1 MSSKR
6 SVGIFPFGIRKEG
19 RRTRPAKLH
28 GVNFWV
34 ACGAILCAVIS
45 PMAVQAGSQKGEKE
59 MTVSSGTRVSIEYTL
74 RLEDKAVID
83 TNVGSEPLTYVHGS
97 DQIIPGLQK
106 GLEGMRIGESKQVTI
121 KPEEGYGAVNPKDFV
136 EVKKEEGPQDALT
149 VGAQLEGRDDSGRP
163 FYARVVEVKNQT
175 VVLDLNHPLAGKT
188 LFFEVKILDIQET
201 SVE

>member
-1 MSSKR
+1 
-6 SVGIFPFGIRKEG
+6 
-19 RRTRPAKLH
+19 
-28 GVNFWV
+28 
-34 ACGAILCAVIS
+34 
-45 PMAVQAGSQKGEKE
+45 

-97 DQIIPGLQK
+97 DQIVPGLQK

-121 KPEEGYGAVNPKDFV
+121 KPEEGYGAVNPKDFI
-136 EVKKEEGPQDALT
+136 EVKKEQVPQDALT

>member
-1 MSSKR
+1 
-6 SVGIFPFGIRKEG
+6 
-19 RRTRPAKLH
+19 
-28 GVNFWV
+28 
-34 ACGAILCAVIS
+34 
-45 PMAVQAGSQKGEKE
+45 MAVQAGSQKGEKA

-83 TNVGSEPLTYVHGS
+83 TNVGSEPLTYVQGS
-97 DQIIPGLQK
+97 DQIVPGLQK

-121 KPEEGYGAVNPKDFV
+121 KPEEGYGAVNPKDFI
-136 EVKKEEGPQDALT
+136 EVKKEQVPQDALT

-175 VVLDLNHPLAGKT
+175 VVLDLNHPLTGKT

>member
-1 MSSKR
+1 
-6 SVGIFPFGIRKEG
+6 
-19 RRTRPAKLH
+19 
-28 GVNFWV
+28 
-34 ACGAILCAVIS
+34 
-45 PMAVQAGSQKGEKE
+45 MAVQAGSQKGEKE

-83 TNVGSEPLTYVHGS
+83 TNVGSEPLTYVQGS
-97 DQIIPGLQK
+97 DQIVPGLQK

-121 KPEEGYGAVNPKDFV
+121 KPEEGYGAANPKDFV
-136 EVKKEEGPQDALT
+136 EVKKEEVPQDALT

>member
-1 MSSKR
+1 
-6 SVGIFPFGIRKEG
+6 
-19 RRTRPAKLH
+19 
-28 GVNFWV
+28 
-34 ACGAILCAVIS
+34 
-45 PMAVQAGSQKGEKE
+45 MAVQAGSQKGEKE

-83 TNVGSEPLTYVHGS
+83 TNVGSEPLTYVQGS
-97 DQIIPGLQK
+97 DQIVPGLQK

-136 EVKKEEGPQDALT
+136 EVKKEEVPQDALT

>member
-1 MSSKR
+1 M
-6 SVGIFPFGIRKEG
+6 
-19 RRTRPAKLH
+19 
-28 GVNFWV
+28 
-34 ACGAILCAVIS
+34 
-45 PMAVQAGSQKGEKE
+45 
-59 MTVSSGTRVSIEYTL
+59 
-74 RLEDKAVID
+74 ID

-97 DQIIPGLQK
+97 DQIVPGLQK

-136 EVKKEEGPQDALT
+136 EVKKEQVPQDALR
-149 VGAQLEGRDDSGRP
+149 VDAQLEGRDDSGRP

-175 VVLDLNHPLAGKT
+175 VVLDLNHPLAGKG

>member
-1 MSSKR
+1 
-6 SVGIFPFGIRKEG
+6 
-19 RRTRPAKLH
+19 
-28 GVNFWV
+28 
-34 ACGAILCAVIS
+34 
-45 PMAVQAGSQKGEKE
+45 

-83 TNVGSEPLTYVHGS
+83 TNVGSEPLTYVQGS
-97 DQIIPGLQK
+97 DQIVPGLQK

-136 EVKKEEGPQDALT
+136 EVKNEQVPQDALT

-163 FYARVVEVKNQT
+163 FYARVVEVKKQT
-175 VVLDLNHPLAGKT
+175 VVLDFNHPLAGKT

>member
-1 MSSKR
+1 
-6 SVGIFPFGIRKEG
+6 
-19 RRTRPAKLH
+19 
-28 GVNFWV
+28 
-34 ACGAILCAVIS
+34 
-45 PMAVQAGSQKGEKE
+45 MAVQAGSQKGEKE

-97 DQIIPGLQK
+97 DQIVPGLQK

-136 EVKKEEGPQDALT
+136 EVKKEEVPQDALT

>member
-1 MSSKR
+1 
-6 SVGIFPFGIRKEG
+6 
-19 RRTRPAKLH
+19 
-28 GVNFWV
+28 
-34 ACGAILCAVIS
+34 
-45 PMAVQAGSQKGEKE
+45 
-59 MTVSSGTRVSIEYTL
+59 MTVSAGTKVSVEYTL

-83 TNVGSEPLTYVHGS
+83 TNVGSDPLTYVQGS
-97 DQIIPGLQK
+97 DQIVPGLQK

-121 KPEEGYGAVNPKDFV
+121 KPEEGYGAVNPKDFI
-136 EVKKEEGPQDALT
+136 EVKKEQVPQDALT